1 MGSNAENA
9 DDSDAGFKDEN
20 PKVGLA
26 AAGGPDDEEGAGAGA
41 VAEAEAAGPD
51 DEEGAG
57 RGGIRFKLTELAS
70 LFNLM
75 LVGSTSVTMEN
86 VGFPCG
92 SFSSCWTNRMGQDCP
107 KICCCCLA

>member
-1 MGSNAENA
+1 MLINGPMGSNAENV
-9 DDSDAGFKDEN
+9 DDSDAGFTFKDEN
-20 PKVGLA
+20 PKLGLA
-26 AAGGPDDEEGAGAGA
+26 AAGGPDDEEGAGA
-41 VAEAEAAGPD
+41 VAAAGPD

-75 LVGSTSVTMEN
+75 FVVSTSVTMEN

-92 SFSSCWTNRMGQDCP
+92 SFSSC
-107 KICCCCLA
+107 

>member
-1 MGSNAENA
+1 VLINGPMGSNAENA

-75 LVGSTSVTMEN
+75 FVVSTSVTMEN

-92 SFSSCWTNRMGQDCP
+92 SFSSC
-107 KICCCCLA
+107 

>member
-1 MGSNAENA
+1 MLINGPMGSNAENV

-20 PKVGLA
+20 PKLGLA
-26 AAGGPDDEEGAGAGA
+26 AAG
-41 VAEAEAAGPD
+41 GPD

-75 LVGSTSVTMEN
+75 FVVSTSVTMEN

-92 SFSSCWTNRMGQDCP
+92 SFSSC
-107 KICCCCLA
+107 